1 MKVEFLEEQKISP
14 KPAKIGV
21 KPVGN
26 PHAAADGKI
35 TRPLTAV
42 VTAPGKKPVGS
53 TPIGTSSGAGKV
65 GLTKPAGIAARSD
78 SKESSKSK

>member
-1 MKVEFLEEQKISP
+1 MKGEFLEEQKISP

-21 KPVGN
+21 KPALAN
-26 PHAAADGKI
+26 HPHAADGKI

-42 VTAPGKKPVGS
+42 TAPGKKPVGS
-53 TPIGTSSGAGKV
+53 TPTGTTGKV
-65 GLTKPAGIAARSD
+65 GLSKPLAARSD

>member
-1 MKVEFLEEQKISP
+1 MEEQKISP

-26 PHAAADGKI
+26 PHAADGKI

-53 TPIGTSSGAGKV
+53 TPTGTSSGAGKV
-65 GLTKPAGIAARSD
+65 GLTKPTGAAARSD

>member
-1 MKVEFLEEQKISP
+1 MEEQKISP

-26 PHAAADGKI
+26 PHAADGKI

-53 TPIGTSSGAGKV
+53 TPTGTGKV
-65 GLTKPAGIAARSD
+65 GLTKPTGAAARSD